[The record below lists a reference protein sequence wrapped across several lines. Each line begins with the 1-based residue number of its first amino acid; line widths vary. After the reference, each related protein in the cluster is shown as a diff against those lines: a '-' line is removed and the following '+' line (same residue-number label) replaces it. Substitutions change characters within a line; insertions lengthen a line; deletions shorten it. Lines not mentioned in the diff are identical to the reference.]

1 VKFIRRNV
9 IALFLATS
17 LFPSA
22 VILGVSAAGILAHE
36 QAMRM
41 VARTYVQDLAETVAL
56 RYEKDSILGG
66 RSVFNPF
73 FSSLMNPFDRFTLTS
88 FRMPGW
94 VAMVNGEGQVLTAS
108 PEIET
113 LEDIL
118 PETLPLGTAQE
129 IRGRTGEI
137 FTVAVYPAGNM
148 GWYVLAAVSWE
159 HLLGPMNR
167 FGPLWRFMV
176 IFWGGVSFLGA
187 VLLWKWLVSPL
198 RAMENEMS
206 SLRWGEDSPSLC
218 VSSTP
223 VDEICRLRS
232 VFLDLAKTA
241 MEKRR
246 LMERSVSDM
255 FRIQEAE
262 RVYLAREIH
271 DGPLQ
276 GVTALMQ
283 QVRLAQRESIPEERD
298 KRLAMAEESARLV
311 VLELR
316 SMCDALSPP
325 WIDLGLSQAL
335 TELGERLSMQT
346 GVRISLEIF
355 PEEIQLP
362 KDLVLALFRILQE
375 AVSNAVQHG
384 QATEIQVRWY
394 PREEEYVFEV
404 EDNGTGFSP
413 PEDFSPLQYQG
424 HRGLVNMTERVKL
437 MEGRFSLQSSPGKG
451 TTIQCFFNPR
461 KWNSS
466 EEV

>member
-1 VKFIRRNV
+1 VKFVRRNV
-9 IALFLATS
+9 IALFLVTS

-56 RYEKDSILGG
+56 RYEKDFILGG
-66 RSVFNPF
+66 KSVFNPF
-73 FSSLMNPFDRFTLTS
+73 FSSLMNPFDRFALHS
-88 FRMPGW
+88 FRVPGW
-94 VAMVNGEGQVLTAS
+94 VAMINRDGHVLTAS
-108 PEIET
+108 PEMET
-113 LEDIL
+113 LEDLL
-118 PETLPLGTAQE
+118 PGTLPLGSAQE
-129 IRGRTGEI
+129 IRGRTGET
-137 FTVAVYPAGNM
+137 FTVAVYPAGNT

-167 FGPLWRFMV
+167 FGPLWSFMV
-176 IFWGGVSFLGA
+176 VFWGGVSFLGA

-232 VFLDLAKTA
+232 VFFDLAKTA

-262 RVYLAREIH
+262 RIHLAREIH

-283 QVRLAQRESIPEERD
+283 QVRLAQREEVLEEHD

-335 TELGERLSMQT
+335 TELGERLSMQM
-346 GVRISLEIF
+346 GVRISLEIS
-355 PEEIQLP
+355 PQEIQTP

-384 QATEIQVRWY
+384 GATEIQVRWY
-394 PREEEYVFEV
+394 PQKEEYIFEV
-404 EDNGTGFSP
+404 EDNGMGFHP
-413 PEDFSPLQYQG
+413 PEDFSHLQYQG
-424 HRGLVNMTERVKL
+424 HRGLINMAERVKL
-437 MEGRFSLQSSPGKG
+437 AEGSFFLQSSPGKG
-451 TTIQCFFNPR
+451 TLIQCSFNPR
-461 KWNSS
+461 KWSFP
-466 EEV
+466 EGR

>member
-1 VKFIRRNV
+1 MKFIRRNV
-9 IALFLATS
+9 IVLFLATS

-36 QAMRM
+36 QAMRT

-73 FSSLMNPFDRFTLTS
+73 FSSLMNPFDRLTLNS

-94 VAMVNGEGQVLTAS
+94 VAMINREGQVLTAS
-108 PEIET
+108 PEMET
-113 LEDIL
+113 LEDLL
-118 PETLPLGTAQE
+118 PETLPLGSAQE
-129 IRGRTGEI
+129 VRGRRGEV
-137 FTVAVYPAGNM
+137 FTVAVYPAGDT

-167 FGPLWRFMV
+167 FGPLWSFMA
-176 IFWGGVSFLGA
+176 IFWGSVSFLGA
-187 VLLWKWLVSPL
+187 MLLWRWLVSPL
-198 RAMENEMS
+198 RTMENEMS

-218 VSSTP
+218 ASATP

-232 VFLDLAKTA
+232 VFSDLAKTA

-283 QVRLAQRESIPEERD
+283 QVRLAQREETAEERE
-298 KRLAMAEESARLV
+298 KRLTMAEESARLV
-311 VLELR
+311 VMELR
-316 SMCDALSPP
+316 GMCDALSPP
-325 WIDLGLSQAL
+325 WIDLGLYQAL
-335 TELGERLSMQT
+335 TELGDRLSMQL
-346 GVRISLEIF
+346 GVRISLEISSS
-355 PEEIQLP
+355 EEISVP
-362 KDLVLALFRILQE
+362 KELVLALFRILQE
-375 AVSNAVQHG
+375 AVSNAVHHG
-384 QATEIQVRWY
+384 QATEVQVRWY
-394 PREEEYVFEV
+394 PQKDEYLFEI
-404 EDNGTGFSP
+404 EDNGIGFDP
-413 PEDFSPLQYQG
+413 PEDFSHLQYQG
-424 HRGLVNMTERVKL
+424 HRGLVNMMERVKL
-437 MEGRFSLQSSPGKG
+437 TQGTFSLQSAPQEG
-451 TTIQCFFNPR
+451 TLIRCFFNPR
-461 KWNSS
+461 NWDTL
-466 EEV
+466 